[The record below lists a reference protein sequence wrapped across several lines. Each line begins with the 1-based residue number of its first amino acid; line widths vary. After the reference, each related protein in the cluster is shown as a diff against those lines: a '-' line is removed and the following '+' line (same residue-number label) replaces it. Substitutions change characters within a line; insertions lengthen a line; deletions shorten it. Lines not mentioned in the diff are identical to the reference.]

1 MPPGLRSLL
10 LWGVLFAS
18 VVALFGQ
25 IRGGSSDSTIPY
37 SEFMRRAQDG
47 AFVRVRVDGTRLLGH
62 TDSNQVI
69 VANAPPDVF
78 MVSDLR
84 KAGVDVEAEPENEP
98 SLLMTLFI
106 SWFPMMLLIGLWVF
120 FMRQM
125 QGGRGGAFSF
135 GKSRARMTGE
145 NDHKIT
151 FEDVAG
157 CKEAKEEVAELVDF
171 LRNPVKFRKLGA
183 KIPRGILM
191 VGNRAPV
198 KHYWRVPSPVKRKCL
213 FSISPALILLK
224 CLSGSA
230 LPECETCLNRP
241 KKVLLVLYLLTK

>member
-1 MPPGLRSLL
+1 
-10 LWGVLFAS
+10 
-18 VVALFGQ
+18 
-25 IRGGSSDSTIPY
+25 
-37 SEFMRRAQDG
+37 
-47 AFVRVRVDGTRLLGH
+47 
-62 TDSNQVI
+62 
-69 VANAPPDVF
+69 
-78 MVSDLR
+78 
-84 KAGVDVEAEPENEP
+84 
-98 SLLMTLFI
+98 
-106 SWFPMMLLIGLWVF
+106 MMLLIGLWVF

-191 VGNRAPV
+191 VGNPGTGKTLLARAIAGEAEV
-198 KHYWRVPSPVKRKCL
+198 S
-213 FSISPALILLK
+213 FFNISGLILLK

-241 KKVLLVLYLLTK
+241 KKVLLVLYY

>member
-191 VGNRAPV
+191 VGNPGTGKTLLARAIA
-198 KHYWRVPSPVKRKCL
+198 VKRKCL